1 MASIRILVVDD
12 DDSLRRVMEVRLQQ
26 EGYTVSVAASGEEA
40 LDLLS
45 EEPID
50 LVLSD
55 VRMPALSGLDLLKA
69 IHTQQP
75 ETIVILMTAYATIE
89 SAVEAVKAGA
99 YDYITKPVGVDELRL
114 LLSRALEHRSLR
126 QEVYLLRSSL
136 NSRFGFESIIG
147 KSPALMKVLDTAI
160 RAARS
165 SATVLIQGE
174 TGTGKELLAKA
185 IHFNSERKE
194 MPFIAI
200 NCGAIP
206 KDLIESELFGHVKG
220 SFTGAITHKIGRVE
234 MADGGTLFLDEVG
247 DMSPELQVK
256 LLRLIQS
263 GATEKIGAT
272 APTTVDVRIVA
283 ATHQPLLELTKS
295 GGFREDLYYRLSV
308 IPLTLPPLRNR
319 REDIGE
325 LVTFFLEKNKAKH
338 CRPQLT
344 LPDSIRRYFLSYP
357 WPGNVRELENTME
370 RLVVLA
376 RGDQITYE
384 DLPQTLRKA
393 QPGLGEVPFNLPSD
407 GVDLTELEKNV
418 LIQAL
423 IRNDWNQTR
432 TARFL
437 NLSRKTL
444 LYRMGKFGITR
455 QKFSNDPLPP
465 E

>member
-12 DDSLRRVMEVRLQQ
+12 DDSLRRVMQVRLQQ
-26 EGYTVSVAASGEEA
+26 EGYTVLVAASGQEA
-40 LDLLS
+40 LELLNT
-45 EEPID
+45 ETID

-55 VRMPALSGLDLLKA
+55 VRMPEFSGLDLLKA

-75 ETIVILMTAYATIE
+75 ETIMILMTAYATVE

-114 LLSRALEHRSLR
+114 LLRRALEHRSLR
-126 QEVYLLRSSL
+126 QEVHRLRSSL
-136 NSRFGFESIIG
+136 DSRFGFESIIG
-147 KSPALMKVLDTAI
+147 KSPALMDVLDTAI
-160 RAARS
+160 RAASS

-185 IHFNSERKE
+185 IHFNSQRKE
-194 MPFIAI
+194 KPFIAI

-206 KDLIESELFGHVKG
+206 KDLIESEMFGHVKG
-220 SFTGAITHKIGRVE
+220 SFTGAISHKVGKTE

-263 GATEKIGAT
+263 GAIEKIGARV
-272 APTTVDVRIVA
+272 PSTVDVRIVA

-308 IPLTLPPLRNR
+308 IPLTLPPLRER

-325 LVTFFLEKNKAKH
+325 LVTYFLEKSKQKH
-338 CRPQLT
+338 CRPHLE
-344 LPDSIRRYFLSYP
+344 LPDEILRYFLAHS
-357 WPGNVRELENTME
+357 WPGNVRELENTLE

-376 RGDQITYE
+376 RGDQIAYV
-384 DLPQTLRKA
+384 DLPHTLRRDSSGA
-393 QPGLGEVPFNLPSD
+393 ALFDLPSE

-418 LIQAL
+418 LVQAL
-423 IRNDWNQTR
+423 VKNQWNQTQ

-437 NLSRKTL
+437 KLSRKTL
-444 LYRMGKFGITR
+444 LYRMRKFGITR
-455 QKFSNDPLPP
+455 DTYSGGKIPP
-465 E
+465 R